1 MSSLGGMPI
10 SLFYTKSLGR
20 PSEMADWDLKLLRNS
35 NDKEVERIVNMI
47 SVLNQVRLCDYL
59 EDRRIWELE
68 S

>member
-1 MSSLGGMPI
+1 
-10 SLFYTKSLGR
+10 
-20 PSEMADWDLKLLRNS
+20 MADWDMKLLRNS